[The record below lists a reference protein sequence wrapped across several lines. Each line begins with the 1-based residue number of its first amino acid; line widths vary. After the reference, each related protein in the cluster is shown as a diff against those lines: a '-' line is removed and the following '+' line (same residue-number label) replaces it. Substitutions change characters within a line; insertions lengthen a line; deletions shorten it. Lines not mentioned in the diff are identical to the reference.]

1 MNKKLCSG
9 MIILWVFLLS
19 SIGLKVNVS
28 VEETHYFNHK
38 TRLVMVL
45 AEIWVTGLEKFSI
58 Q

>member
-19 SIGLKVNVS
+19 SIGLKVS

-45 AEIWVTGLEKFSI
+45 AEIWVTGLGKFSI